1 MDSELIIKRMAKK
14 MIVNELSR
22 IEIAITNLT
31 VTRDL
36 LLEEYK
42 IRPHTSI
49 YSVITGLDLEL
60 ILLKKLI

>member
-1 MDSELIIKRMAKK
+1 MAKK

-42 IRPHTSI
+42 IRPHTST

>member
-1 MDSELIIKRMAKK
+1 MDSELIIKWMAKR
-14 MIVNELSR
+14 MSIVLLPP
-22 IEIAITNLT
+22 IEIAITNLE

-42 IRPHTSI
+42 VRPHTSV
-49 YSVITGLDLEL
+49 YSVITGLNLEL